1 MLVRRSSGPSVRRGG
16 GGLSAEGEEVVRFDI
31 ADEFSAR
38 RTCQSTLRIGRAT
51 AIAPAVFKRCTTRA
65 SLSGRQSLNFGSPQV
80 VGRPVML
87 NCSLPVTG
95 NPSSGLRSPR
105 ASAASAAAA
114 VVRARSKSRTTT
126 ALILGSSASIRAIA
140 ASSNSRAET
149 VRSMR
154 AALSSCGR
162 RMSDPRPPPLGY
174 LVADH
179 PQPRP
184 QTQSG
189 RYVGWG
195 RWSSKPLPR
204 SSGQPVFRPTGWS
217 RVTRPQTIL
226 QRPCRR
232 PRTSSPRRTS
242 HRAAFLRSARARSCA
257 HPTCHKDGRSRLLRH
272 PR

>member
-1 MLVRRSSGPSVRRGG
+1 L
-16 GGLSAEGEEVVRFDI
+16 AEGEEVVRFDI

-65 SLSGRQSLNFGSPQV
+65 SLSGRQSLNFRIAPSGWQTGDVELLP
-80 VGRPVML
+80 
-87 NCSLPVTG
+87 LPVTG

-162 RMSDPRPPPLGY
+162 RMSDPRPPPLGH

-195 RWSSKPLPR
+195 RWSSKPLPPFFGSTR
-204 SSGQPVFRPTGWS
+204 LPTDRLVAGYAIS
-217 RVTRPQTIL
+217 NNPAAPMPPPTHIVTTTYL
-226 QRPCRR
+226 A
-232 PRTSSPRRTS
+232 PRRFPS
-242 HRAAFLRSARARSCA
+242 ISACPVMRA
-257 HPTCHKDGRSRLLRH
+257 PDM
-272 PR
+272 P